1 MAASRQPPSC
11 HVEFGGAVAAREPPE
26 AAPEGLEAVFPR
38 DVGLFADAF
47 PEETRYGFCGHV
59 LTIAQHHGARL
70 GVAAPVWE
78 AALTLCKYFE
88 EQKLNFWGK
97 KVIELGA
104 GTGIVGILA
113 TLLGGDVTITDL
125 PLALEQIQ
133 ENVHRNVPTEHLARA
148 RVCALSWGLDHKEFL
163 RDYDFILGAD
173 IVYLK
178 DTYPLLI
185 RTLRHLCGP
194 HSTIYLSSKMRQE
207 HSTAVFY
214 EALLPLH
221 FTSELAYRDE
231 NENINIYRVT
241 SKQNS

>member
-1 MAASRQPPSC
+1 MAASGQPPFS
-11 HVEFGGAVAAREPPE
+11 HVELGGPGAVRVLLE
-26 AAPEGLEAVFPR
+26 ATPEGLEAVFPR
-38 DVGLFADAF
+38 ELELFADAF
-47 PEETRYGFCGHV
+47 PEETSYSFCGHV
-59 LTIAQHHGARL
+59 LTIGQHHGARL

-78 AALTLCKYFE
+78 AAVTLCKYFE

-104 GTGIVGILA
+104 GTGIVGILV
-113 TLLGGDVTITDL
+113 TLLGGEVTITDL
-125 PLALEQIQ
+125 PLALKQIQ
-133 ENVHRNVPTEHLARA
+133 ENVNRNIPAEDSVRA
-148 RVCALSWGLDHKEFL
+148 RVCALSWGLNHEEFP

-173 IVYLK
+173 VVYLK

-185 RTLRHLCGP
+185 RTLQHLCGS

-214 EALLPLH
+214 ERLLPLH
-221 FTSELAYRDE
+221 FTSELAHRDE

-241 SKQNS
+241 SKQSS